1 MVMFMTF
8 MFMTFMFMAFM
19 FCVLDVLVLLDVIN
33 VVVPAFAR
41 GNNRPRQNAR

>member
-8 MFMTFMFMAFM
+8 MFMTFMFMTFM

-33 VVVPAFAR
+33 VV
-41 GNNRPRQNAR
+41 NRPRQNAR